1 MIRFMKESQKQ
12 AWFIE
17 NDIIW
22 YPVKEILNTGKIED
36 VYNIEVKEDHTY
48 TANNMITF
56 NCQDFSVAGKQKG
69 SVWTCKDCGHEYNP
83 LTVHWSQRD
92 QILQPTLYTFW
103 IAKHNDIANF
113 LLTVVA

>member
-48 TANNMITF
+48 TANNMTYSCNSSSNSLNVVSLNCLPTIFLTFSYIPKLGLFARITLKYSTRS
-56 NCQDFSVAGKQKG
+56 DDLVFS
-69 SVWTCKDCGHEYNP
+69 
-83 LTVHWSQRD
+83 
-92 QILQPTLYTFW
+92 IL
-103 IAKHNDIANF
+103 
-113 LLTVVA
+113 LLTQLLYF